1 MTLKSQNNAEC
12 FKIAYLCIKR
22 ASRPQEGGKNGR
34 KRTFLGKRDCP
45 ERRKKAP
52 WLSGPQCL
60 PLLPGLPE
68 DPAFCAGWA
77 VGRGPLAAPGPTGVG
92 FTCGLPP
99 THSPCWRLAG
109 RSTPVVNLFITD
121 ERKIIHSLWPQ
132 WSGCEAGCR
141 VKARVGGGGCPGLQL
156 HKEVGSGRGAPRRA
170 LLPLEPGVGVVRAP
184 LHWILPCV
192 ETEREGGSPCPWQS
206 PAPGPAL
213 RLPIPGPPP
222 TLQAPHLLPPLT
234 LPEKVQRSPAAPCP
248 PPRVPPHP
256 SPTLGRWAELRPD
269 PWDAPEGCLPISLS
283 GARPGPSLEAAWSPH
298 SETGAGRGP
307 EGRSS
312 LPTGLSW
319 PLLGAVQPGVSTLAK
334 GQPVCVG
341 AQHPACRAQGGP
353 G

>member
-1 MTLKSQNNAEC
+1 MRLA
-12 FKIAYLCIKR
+12 AG
-22 ASRPQEGGKNGR
+22 SRSELGEGGALVSSS
-34 KRTFLGKRDCP
+34 T
-45 ERRKKAP
+45 RRWAAAG
-52 WLSGPQCL
+52 GP
-60 PLLPGLPE
+60 
-68 DPAFCAGWA
+68 
-77 VGRGPLAAPGPTGVG
+77 
-92 FTCGLPP
+92 
-99 THSPCWRLAG
+99 
-109 RSTPVVNLFITD
+109 
-121 ERKIIHSLWPQ
+121 
-132 WSGCEAGCR
+132 
-141 VKARVGGGGCPGLQL
+141 
-156 HKEVGSGRGAPRRA
+156 PRRA
-170 LLPLEPGVGVVRAP
+170 LLPLELGVGVVRAL
-184 LHWILPCV
+184 LHCILPCV

-213 RLPIPGPPP
+213 RLPIPGPSP

-248 PPRVPPHP
+248 PPRAPPHP
-256 SPTLGRWAELRPD
+256 SRPLGRWAELRPD
-269 PWDAPEGCLPISLS
+269 PWDAPEGCLPVSLS

-298 SETGAGRGP
+298 SEIGAGRGP